1 MKWVVNTR
9 EDGEM
14 SAHDSLKIRTAAT
27 LAGIPVTTT
36 LAGFAAAVA
45 GLSDENSGHAIYSL
59 QEYQRQS

>member
-1 MKWVVNTR
+1 MKWIVNTR

-45 GLSDENSGHAIYSL
+45 GLSDENSGHTIYSL